1 MVGAGGAAGCARGC
15 GVECD
20 IQQGLVFRIDIIL
33 QESVSGVVEAG
44 FGGAVGPGVET
55 GGAGVEKKKNG
66 VDSSKREV
74 LDVFGICM
82 MDGSGCARARS
93 AECVGHSVVYICV
106 CVPLAQKIRVCLTMH
121 GEEVRTSVYLS

>member
-66 VDSSKREV
+66 VD
-74 LDVFGICM
+74 
-82 MDGSGCARARS
+82 
-93 AECVGHSVVYICV
+93 
-106 CVPLAQKIRVCLTMH
+106 
-121 GEEVRTSVYLS
+121 